1 MNNDIDKSN
10 LIKLFK
16 NEIIINLLK
25 KNPWIIRKK
34 PKKIVNKK
42 KDETKKDFFFIISN
56 LEFTKIKTIDDIIT
70 KYDIANVVF
79 MLKEPFK
86 CLNKKQNIKAWI
98 AYICPN
104 MA

>member
-10 LIKLFK
+10 QIKLFK
-16 NEIIINLLK
+16 NEININLLK
-25 KNPWIIRKK
+25 KKLWIIRKI

-42 KDETKKDFFFIISN
+42 KDEIKKDFFFKICN
-56 LEFTKIKTIDDIIT
+56 LEFTKIETMDDIIT
-70 KYDIANVVF
+70 KYDISNVVF
-79 MLKEPFK
+79 MLKEVFK

-98 AYICPN
+98 ACIFPK